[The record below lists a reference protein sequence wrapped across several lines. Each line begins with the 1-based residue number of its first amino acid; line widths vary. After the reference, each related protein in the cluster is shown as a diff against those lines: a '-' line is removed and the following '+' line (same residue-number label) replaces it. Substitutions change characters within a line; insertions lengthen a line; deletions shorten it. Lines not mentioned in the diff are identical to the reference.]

1 MSNAERLVGSFVPL
15 ATEQHASD
23 ALFILKRIAS
33 QVKPSMRARGWTVG
47 QLAEFYPSKETLL
60 GRNINRGET
69 IFLRL
74 RSVED
79 RNQFLPYED
88 VLDAML
94 HELAHMVHVSHDQ
107 MFQAL
112 WDQLRDECQGLMMKG
127 YTGEGFLEQGRR
139 LGGASMP
146 HQEAHHAAREAEKR
160 RTSASLGMEPGQRLG
175 GRSPWPGQD
184 IRHIMASAAESRNA
198 VLEGYGSERYSDREI
213 IIEIADTAA
222 NDGFET
228 RADEDEADAIAI
240 VQTLRELS
248 QEENTTSG
256 PSYARHSADEDEAD
270 AIAIVQV
277 LRELSQEENTTSSP
291 SYARHSADEG
301 EADAIAIVQTLR
313 ELSQEENTTSSP
325 SYARHSADED
335 EANAIAIVQV
345 LEGNTTSG
353 PSYVQ
358 PSADEDEADAI
369 AIVQTLRELSQEE
382 NTTSSPLYAQ
392 YSADEDEADIIALV
406 QALWELSHDEEN
418 TTSGPSYVRPSADYA
433 GGRYGGFV
441 TREAVDSQ
449 GEAAGSATAVDTG
462 NRQEPK
468 VWVCEF
474 CTLHNSLQCL
484 FCEAC
489 GSEWSQS
496 RTTRQANPWLSVQN
510 RRAHVR

>member
-79 RNQFLPYED
+79 KNQFLPYED

-146 HQEAHHAAREAEKR
+146 HQEAHHAAREAERR

-240 VQTLRELS
+240 TLRELS
-248 QEENTTSG
+248 QEENT
-256 PSYARHSADEDEAD
+256 
-270 AIAIVQV
+270 I
-277 LRELSQEENTTSSP
+277 
-291 SYARHSADEG
+291 
-301 EADAIAIVQTLR
+301 
-313 ELSQEENTTSSP
+313 
-325 SYARHSADED
+325 
-335 EANAIAIVQV
+335 
-345 LEGNTTSG
+345 
-353 PSYVQ
+353 
-358 PSADEDEADAI
+358 
-369 AIVQTLRELSQEE
+369 
-382 NTTSSPLYAQ
+382 SSPLYAQ

-462 NRQEPK
+462 NHL
-468 VWVCEF
+468 
-474 CTLHNSLQCL
+474 TGDNSPPSQKRHRKTGKLTKHKADARL
-484 FCEAC
+484 
-489 GSEWSQS
+489 GSLALARHRSAVGVDMQPLRNSHGATVVDVFVLWQDEEKLYM
-496 RTTRQANPWLSVQN
+496 RCRL
-510 RRAHVR
+510 